1 MTNQSQHPKVELLA
15 TSSLKP
21 NPRNARTHSSKQV
34 AQIAASIVRFGWLV
48 PIIVDDER
56 LIAAGHGR
64 WLAAQHLGM
73 DEVPAIKAQF
83 LTDEDRRA
91 FMLAENRIAQLS
103 GWDDKILGE
112 ELEILFETGNLEIT
126 GFTTADLDL
135 SLPDHQQEEGEAE
148 TIDLPMPE
156 AVAVTRPGDL
166 WQVGKHRIY
175 CGDARDP
182 ESYEFLLGEDRAGL
196 VWCDPPYNVPIN
208 GFVSGTGRFR
218 EFQMASGEMSPAEFT
233 AFLRAIQRNC
243 VRFSKAGSIHYHCMD
258 WRHMR
263 EMLDAADGV
272 YSAFKQLI
280 VWDKGVGGQG
290 SFYRSQHELIFA
302 FKAGKG
308 PHINNFGL
316 GENGRYR
323 TNVVR
328 HAGANSFRKGRARD
342 LADHSTVK
350 PTALVVD
357 FIIDCSNPGD
367 IVLDPC
373 LGSGTT
379 LIAAHRTRRRGA
391 GIEIDPLYVDTA
403 LRRLRDAT
411 GLEPVLEGDGRT
423 FDEIAAARA
432 DGKAG

>member
-1 MTNQSQHPKVELLA
+1 M
-15 TSSLKP
+15 
-21 NPRNARTHSSKQV
+21 
-34 AQIAASIVRFGWLV
+34 
-48 PIIVDDER
+48 
-56 LIAAGHGR
+56 
-64 WLAAQHLGM
+64 
-73 DEVPAIKAQF
+73 IKAQF

-126 GFTTADLDL
+126 GFTTADLDF
-135 SLPDHQQEEGEAE
+135 SLPDRQQAADEAE
-148 TIDLPMPE
+148 AIDLPSPE
-156 AVAVTRPGDL
+156 AKAVTRPGDL
-166 WQVGKHRIY
+166 WQIGNHRIY

-182 ESYEFLLGEDRAGL
+182 ESYEILLGEDRATL
-196 VWCDPPYNVPIN
+196 VWSDPPYNVPIN

-218 EFQMASGEMSPAEFT
+218 EFQMASGELSPAEFT
-233 AFLRAIQRNC
+233 AFLRAIMRNC
-243 VRFSKAGSIHYHCMD
+243 VRFSTAGSIHYHCMD

-290 SFYRSQHELIFA
+290 SFYRSQHELVFA

-328 HAGANSFRKGRARD
+328 HAGVNSFRKGRARD

-379 LIAAHRTRRRGA
+379 LIAAHRTRRSGA

-432 DGKAG
+432 DGNEG